1 MSGAMRI
8 FFLIFAALILLAGI
22 FSGRNTLLLDILEMI
37 VSEGSE
43 YQSCF
48 LHLASGGMH
57 REPRCLKLD
66 SHREAEC
73 LSFEVKIGGCR
84 TELTPLC

>member
-22 FSGRNTLLLDILEMI
+22 FSELK
-37 VSEGSE
+37 
-43 YQSCF
+43 SCF